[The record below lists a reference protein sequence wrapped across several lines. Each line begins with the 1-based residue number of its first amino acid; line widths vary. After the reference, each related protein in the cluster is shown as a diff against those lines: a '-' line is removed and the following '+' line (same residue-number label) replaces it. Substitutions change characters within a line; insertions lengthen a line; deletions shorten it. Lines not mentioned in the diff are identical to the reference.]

1 MADSNHTPLPGEWL
15 LLSEALKRKVDELRS
30 SELAKRWLIM
40 ELDAKRI
47 RFRFRAHD
55 FVQHSGEDLSGLLW
69 QAATVDWEQ
78 SSAVQAVP
86 RRIMS
91 LHMYESELMRENQRG
106 SHGFPK
112 VLNVN
117 EPTEEEKIA
126 ERTFYAVE
134 VFWTEP
140 AVISAPAAAASPPAA
155 EAQSSKTLI
164 KSEVDRIVA
173 AGERWESITAVS
185 KSINERLKTKGV
197 HLKPRTIENY
207 LRKLKL
213 WPFPTKK

>member
-30 SELAKRWLIM
+30 SELAKRWLVM

-78 SSAVQAVP
+78 SSAVQAMP

-91 LHMYESELMRENQRG
+91 PHMHQSELMRENQRG

-112 VLNVN
+112 VLRVN
-117 EPTEEEKIA
+117 EPTEAEKIA
-126 ERTFYAVE
+126 ERTLFSVE
-134 VFWTEP
+134 VWWTEP
-140 AVISAPAAAASPPAA
+140 AAASAPAEETRSAKS
-155 EAQSSKTLI
+155 LI
-164 KSEVDRIVA
+164 KAEVDRRVS
-173 AGERWESITAVS
+173 AGEHAQSITKLS
-185 KSINERLKTKGV
+185 KSIAERLKTRGV
-197 HLKPRTIENY
+197 HRYPRTIENY
-207 LRKLKL
+207 LRALKL
-213 WPFPTKK
+213 WPLPTKK